1 MKVLFVQDQV
11 IYKTEQGLKTPDIF
25 YHWIG
30 EVGKHVDVTVAAR
43 VFDVQNGVP
52 EYGSFTTDI
61 QILNRMHNVPD
72 NIKVVSLP
80 EFGAFTDFIK
90 HPELYVKFNRKIKGL
105 IKDFDVI
112 ITNLATPT
120 ALFTWLAVDNTKQKI
135 VSIAR
140 SNILNDTRFRY
151 KGIKRAIMHS
161 TAKTLLSISGRIGHQ
176 KQVTVICIGEDIRRL
191 VSKVGLNARVM
202 LRAFYREDIKKQA
215 INTQKLYIKKA
226 YRILTVTR
234 FEPEKG
240 VDVLIEAARYLHTV
254 MPHLKWYV
262 VGRGNLKDHYLSLI
276 KQYGLEDFL
285 IIKDFMPFN
294 ELQELYKWA
303 DLFVN
308 PSYTEG
314 IPSAMMEA
322 SLWGLPSVATS
333 VGGIPWLFPH
343 LDSAYLVQSGEPWA
357 LAQGII
363 IMMKNQ
369 DMRQKIGTN
378 ARAIAS
384 TYSLESSAKK
394 FADFLKNL

>member
-25 YHWIG
+25 YHRIG

-43 VFDVQNGVP
+43 VFDVQKGVP

-120 ALFTWLAVDNTKQKI
+120 ALFTWLAAKPSQQKI

-151 KGIKRAIMHS
+151 KGMKRTIMHS
-161 TAKTLLSISGRIGHQ
+161 TAKTLLSISGRIGRQ
-176 KQVTVICIGEDIRRL
+176 KQVIVICIGEDIRRL
-191 VSKVGLNARVM
+191 ASKVGLNARIM
-202 LRAFYREDIKKQA
+202 LHVF
-215 INTQKLYIKKA
+215 KKA

-240 VDVLIEAARYLHTV
+240 VDVLIEAARYLHTA
-254 MPHLKWYV
+254 MPHLKWHV
-262 VGRGNLKDHYLSLI
+262 VGRGNLKDHYINLI
-276 KQYGLEDFL
+276 KQYGLDNFL
-285 IIKDFMPFN
+285 IVKDFMPFN

-322 SLWGLPSVATS
+322 SLWGLPTVATS

-343 LDSAYLVQSGEPWA
+343 LDSAYLVKPGEPWA

-363 IMMKNQ
+363 IMIKNQ